1 MQEQTLA
8 GGTAGLRTWVH
19 LTQRSP
25 GRGMGT
31 YQPGPDKRKE
41 VGTQGLV
48 SRFGTTRNLSGNGKC
63 LGGGRFPRRGKF
75 PREECL
81 LLTGLGTRMC
91 LPSRSSQGRWD
102 GLPCLLMGGQSVVSA
117 SSRRL
122 VLSFRLHR

>member
-48 SRFGTTRNLSGNGKC
+48 SRFGTMRNLSGNGKIPQE
-63 LGGGRFPRRGKF
+63 RQVSQRAMP
-75 PREECL
+75 
-81 LLTGLGTRMC
+81 LTHWARN
-91 LPSRSSQGRWD
+91 QN
-102 GLPCLLMGGQSVVSA
+102 
-117 SSRRL
+117 
-122 VLSFRLHR
+122 VLAIPV

>member
-41 VGTQGLV
+41 MGTQGLV

-63 LGGGRFPRRGKF
+63 LGGRDSPGEASFPERNASYS
-75 PREECL
+75 
-81 LLTGLGTRMC
+81 LG
-91 LPSRSSQGRWD
+91 
-102 GLPCLLMGGQSVVSA
+102 
-117 SSRRL
+117 
-122 VLSFRLHR
+122 